1 MGDEVQTWLGYAAAA
16 RRVKSSKNTIRRWAR
31 EGMPME
37 WRLSGAGQR
46 ERVVDEEILLAWW
59 RRKMSES
66 PVHQN
71 RIRRRF
77 LDAGETPPEWNDAM
91 LAQRA
96 RAAATRDQSASG
108 SQDTE
113 EASEAVTEAVATWE
127 DVLRELPPFHGQAEH
142 AALIRAMEETPA
154 ACDGI
159 ETFTRDKF
167 LDPEETD
174 IMRAI
179 CHACPLLD
187 LCAAYAHTGRPAA
200 GMWAGMVPS
209 EIRELSSR

>member
-1 MGDEVQTWLGYAAAA
+1 
-16 RRVKSSKNTIRRWAR
+16 
-31 EGMPME
+31 ME
-37 WRLSGAGQR
+37 WRPSDAGQR
-46 ERVVDEEILLAWW
+46 ERVVDEETLLSWW

-91 LAQRA
+91 IAQRA
-96 RAAATRDQSASG
+96 RAAATREQSPTRHP
-108 SQDTE
+108 DTE
-113 EASEAVTEAVATWE
+113 EASEAVTEAVVPWE

-154 ACDGI
+154 SCDGI

-179 CHACPLLD
+179 CHACPLLN
-187 LCAAYAHTGRPAA
+187 LCAAYAHTGRPTA
-200 GMWAGMVPS
+200 GMWAGKTPS
-209 EIRELSSR
+209 EIRAQTS